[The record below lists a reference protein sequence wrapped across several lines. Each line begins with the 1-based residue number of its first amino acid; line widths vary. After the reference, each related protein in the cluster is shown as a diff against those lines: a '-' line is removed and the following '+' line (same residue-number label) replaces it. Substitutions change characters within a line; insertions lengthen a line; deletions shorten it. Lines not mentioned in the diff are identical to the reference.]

1 MSGGVARDR
10 IRLAGVRGRGFH
22 GVFEHERR
30 EGQEF
35 VVDVE
40 LAADLAPAGASDD
53 LADTVNYGEIGAE
66 VLARIEG
73 EPFDLIERLAE
84 VIASDALRHSEVDEV
99 DGHRAQAAGA
109 GRGAVRRRHRH
120 GCAAPSRRARRR
132 RRGGEPAS
140 GRPATRG
147 HRPGRRRG
155 ARAASRRRRRRGLR
169 AARHR
174 AGRWARPARLRQRGG
189 DRPHHALAH
198 VAAAR
203 AARHRGRRSTA
214 GARCAGAPARST
226 STSCSTATRIAGT
239 DVTSDLPRLTLPHPR
254 AHERAFVLVPWLEAD
269 PDATLR
275 HAGRVVPVADLVA
288 ALDTSGVRQHP
299 TDTPPDEGPET

>member
-84 VIASDALRHSEVDEV
+84 VIASDALRHSEVDEATV
-99 DGHRAQAAGA
+99 TVHKPQAPVGVPFTDVTVTV
-109 GRGAVRRRHRH
+109 VRRRPAVPVVVAL
-120 GCAAPSRRARRR
+120 GANLP
-132 RRGGEPAS
+132 RGDQ
-140 GRPATRG
+140 RPADT
-147 HRPGRRRG
+147 
-155 ARAASRRRRRRGLR
+155 ARAAVEALAQHPDVTVVAVSDLHDTEPVGGPEQPVYVNAVVTARTTLSPTSLLRELHGIEAAFDRRREV
-169 AARHR
+169 
-174 AGRWARPARLRQRGG
+174 RW
-189 DRPHHALAH
+189 
-198 VAAAR
+198 
-203 AARHRGRRSTA
+203 
-214 GARCAGAPARST
+214 GARTLDLDLVQYGDPDT
-226 STSCSTATRIAGT
+226 GT
-239 DVTSDLPRLTLPHPR
+239 DVTSYLPRLTLPHPR

-275 HAGRVVPVADLVA
+275 HAGRAVRVAELVA
-288 ALDTSGVRQHP
+288 ALDTSGVRNHP
-299 TDTPPDEGPET
+299 TENLLDEGPEI